1 MDTIITD
8 VLEILKDAEDSISW
22 EERMRSYF
30 AEYICNALGTAIE
43 RLDDEIVEK
52 WKQEGWRVERRDKR
66 TILTSFGQM
75 TFLRRRMKK
84 EGEAGCYPLDD
95 AMGFRKYQRMT
106 AYFEYLVAQVAA
118 GATYRQTAAAVST
131 LTTNT
136 ISHQQVGN
144 VIHAVG
150 KRCEEQEDAQKE
162 VADEGQQLR
171 EPEVLMIEGDG
182 VTIRPQGTRNH
193 LEIHRFQIAE
203 GVRMNGKRRELVGT
217 HYVASFSRQD
227 AVDQM
232 ISYLGSHYDLSNTI
246 VLSNSDGGSGYEKE
260 VFDEIIGKALRH
272 EHFRDRYHVNQ
283 KIKDR
288 VGWAGK
294 ALNKALHKA
303 LRERDWERVC
313 TVLDTIA
320 SNAGDAQQMEHV
332 ELLKGY
338 LQRNWDYLA
347 SLEERGLGKY
357 AGSLGTC
364 ESNHRLYSYR
374 MKKQGRRWGE
384 KGGRAM
390 IRILT
395 ALKNGNL
402 RKAMAAREATFQKQ
416 YEPNLKG
423 AVRRALKKV
432 RFQEHEGVKHGRV
445 TLDAPNSSA
454 MGQLARVLSA
464 GVAC

>member
-144 VIHAVG
+144 VIRAVG

-303 LRERDWERVC
+303 LRECDWERVC

-320 SNAGDAQQMEHV
+320 SKRRRRTTDGACGAAQGLPPA
-332 ELLKGY
+332 ELGLPRQSRRTRARQVRRKPRDLRKQPSAVQLPHEETGAALGRKGRPGND
-338 LQRNWDYLA
+338 QDSDSA
-347 SLEERGLGKY
+347 EERK
-357 AGSLGTC
+357 SP
-364 ESNHRLYSYR
+364 
-374 MKKQGRRWGE
+374 
-384 KGGRAM
+384 KGHGCKRSH
-390 IRILT
+390 IP
-395 ALKNGNL
+395 
-402 RKAMAAREATFQKQ
+402 EA
-416 YEPNLKG
+416 
-423 AVRRALKKV
+423 V
-432 RFQEHEGVKHGRV
+432 
-445 TLDAPNSSA
+445 
-454 MGQLARVLSA
+454 
-464 GVAC
+464 